1 MIVAVSEPCSNN
13 ASTRGGIME
22 DQVFS
27 GMFSLASSDPEGH
40 LINPAGLKPEDLTQI
55 DQIMQELSRMRGIE
69 RKIMRSTQRFM
80 NLNETDMRAIRKVIS
95 STYAGKAVTA
105 GELARY
111 LGISSASVTKMLDR
125 LEAGK
130 HVIRK
135 PHPTDRRSQCVEV
148 TEETHQAAREQVGR
162 HHAQRFEVLR
172 SFSQSEREIIIRF
185 LSGTSQAMEA
195 SLDSASQNNES
206 SGS

>member
-1 MIVAVSEPCSNN
+1 
-13 ASTRGGIME
+13 ME

-105 GELARY
+105 GVLARY

-148 TEETHQAAREQVGR
+148 TEETHQAAREQIGR

>member
-111 LGISSASVTKMLDR
+111 LRISSASVTKMLDR

-148 TEETHQAAREQVGR
+148 TEETHQAAREQIGR

>member
-1 MIVAVSEPCSNN
+1 
-13 ASTRGGIME
+13 ME

-135 PHPTDRRSQCVEV
+135 PHPTDRRSQCVKV
-148 TEETHQAAREQVGR
+148 TEETHQAAREQIGR